1 MSQIERP
8 GALTVAARD
17 AELRGRRYEQAVAR
31 AEAMRRAE
39 IEAVQD
45 RLIALV
51 GRLYAS
57 LLERLKLHARAE
69 TPRMLTPF
77 S

>member
-39 IEAVQD
+39 IKAVQD

-57 LLERLKLHARAE
+57 LLERLKHRARAE
-69 TPRMLTPF
+69 TPRMLTP
-77 S
+77 SS